1 MIEQATYTNN
11 EGHEVQGFV
20 LLKNVQFKHI
30 NVCANFISD
39 DCKEGVAALLRRTND
54 EFGIT
59 LAGNPISKPV
69 IEHFNKV
76 AHDVHATRAPAD
88 GIDPQISIRR
98 IAF

>member
-1 MIEQATYTNN
+1 M
-11 EGHEVQGFV
+11 QGFV

-30 NVCANFISD
+30 NICANEIND
-39 DCKEGVAALLRRTND
+39 DSKEGVSALLRRTND

-59 LAGNPISKPV
+59 IAGNPISKSV
-69 IEHFNKV
+69 IEHLNKV
-76 AHDVHATRAPAD
+76 AYDVHATRAPAD